1 MTFPKFCTFFIFFA
15 ILLPH
20 INAQFTPT
28 PPTPPNPTGDRA
40 WDKWWQDNSVADV
53 EREFNAARRNEENQ
67 LGLPSGTL
75 GNLDL
80 PADYL
85 QRSSEE
91 QALILVNAERTARHN
106 VNYPSYGIVLGLP
119 FEGVDLNLSAVAQGH
134 ANDMLSTGNF
144 AHAGSDGRSSGQRI
158 NAVFGGCT
166 EGSGENI
173 AWNSNGGFILS
184 VPLAFYNFIYDDG
197 FCCSWGHRILCL
209 KQNINNN
216 YGDPNKIGLVGFG
229 RASGGNGDYFVMDY
243 LDPRPNCTYTITNF
257 EEDGSDDCE
266 EILLVSSNITSDTY
280 TASMEV
286 RSDGT
291 INSGAT
297 VVFKASDTVVLL
309 PGFETKNNVTFT
321 AMIGDCEA
329 NNLKQPIT
337 NSRSKSKKPQQFK
350 MGTPT
355 IEHRTVNSPTL
366 KLSITPNPATVFTTL
381 SFQIGKSSSARITL
395 FDNLGRSVRDLTNKY
410 SLDESKVSF
419 DLNTSD
425 LENGMY
431 WINLSTEHESITKA
445 LVIHR

>member
-15 ILLPH
+15 LLLPH
-20 INAQFTPT
+20 VDAQI
-28 PPTPPNPTGDRA
+28 TPPNPTGDRA

-106 VNYPSYGIVLGLP
+106 VNYPSKGIVSGLP
-119 FEGVDLNLSAVAQGH
+119 FEGVDLDLSAVAQGH
-134 ANDMLSTGNF
+134 ADDMLNTGNF
-144 AHAGSDGRSSGQRI
+144 SHTGSDGKSSGERI
-158 NAVFGGCT
+158 NAVFSGCN

-173 AWNSNGGFILS
+173 AWNSSGGFILS

-197 FCCSWGHRILCL
+197 FCCTWGHRVLCL
-209 KQNINNN
+209 NQNIFNN
-216 YGDPNKIGLVGFG
+216 YGNPNKIGLVGFG

-243 LDPRPNCTYTITNF
+243 LDPEPDCTYNITNF
-257 EEDGSDDCE
+257 GEDGSDACE
-266 EILLVSSNITSDTY
+266 EVLLVSGNITSDTY

-286 RSDGT
+286 QSDGT
-291 INSGAT
+291 INGGET
-297 VVFKASDTVVLL
+297 VVFKASNAVVLL
-309 PGFETKNNVTFT
+309 PGFQTKNNATFT
-321 AMIGDCEA
+321 AMIGDCET
-329 NNLKQPIT
+329 NNLKQAIVD
-337 NSRSKSKKPQQFK
+337 SRSKSNKPQQFK
-350 MGTPT
+350 MGTPI
-355 IEHRTVNSPTL
+355 IEHLTINSSTL
-366 KLSITPNPATVFTTL
+366 QLSVAPNPATVFTTIN
-381 SFQIGKSSSARITL
+381 FQVDKSSSARITL
-395 FDNLGRSVRDLTNKY
+395 FDNLGRIVRDLTNEY
-410 SLDESKVSF
+410 SQGESKVSF

-431 WINLSTEHESITKA
+431 WINLSTEHESITKS